1 MLKQEAQKYK
11 TAKEFRE
18 KSPNAYAV
26 FTYRGKPEGIVDHL
40 VSVRTSWSV
49 DTALEEAKKYPDR
62 WSFQKNSGGA
72 YRYLWK
78 RDLLEQVFP
87 ALPDVTE
94 WSYDLV
100 KEKASE
106 CKHRTD
112 FKMKYAG
119 GHKWAYERGLL
130 SELFGDT
137 YNTPECD
144 NNVVYIWS
152 VKNLPNVYKVG
163 KTSDRLGIRRIKYT
177 SRKGSVEAENIW
189 LFHTSDAKSLEKDLL
204 FIGQPYEFGYKFSG
218 STEFRQMTDTEFKQC
233 LDICRQKSKGELNA

>member
-1 MLKQEAQKYK
+1 MESSKYK
-11 TAKEFRE
+11 TLSEFRKGCE
-18 KSPNAYAV
+18 SAYKA
-26 FTYRGKPEGIVDHL
+26 FLDLGQPSGICDHL
-40 VSVRTSWSV
+40 EKTRTVW
-49 DTALEEAKKYPDR
+49 DEASAIQEASKYSDR
-62 WSFQKNSGGA
+62 WSFQKNSAGA

-130 SELFGDT
+130 SELFGET

-177 SRKGSVEAENIW
+177 SRKGSIEAENIW

-233 LDICRQKSKGELNA
+233 LDICRQTSEGEING